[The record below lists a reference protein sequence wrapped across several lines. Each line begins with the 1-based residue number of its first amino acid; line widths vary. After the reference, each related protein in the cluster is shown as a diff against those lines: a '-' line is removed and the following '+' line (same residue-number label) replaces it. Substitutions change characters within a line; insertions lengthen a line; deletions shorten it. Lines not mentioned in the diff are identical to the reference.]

1 MPKKEKA
8 AKDQVSDD
16 RLLPGEK
23 PTTEHPDDAF
33 HWAQVYRELCEFK
46 ERAIDR
52 IAIEAVSLGDA
63 ARQEIE
69 ATDLVVLRAER
80 DRFLR
85 RAEFW
90 RDRYHE
96 LVRKEIKPA

>member
-8 AKDQVSDD
+8 AKDTVSDD
-16 RLLPGEK
+16 RLLPGEN
-23 PTTEHPDDAF
+23 PATEHQDDAF

-52 IAIEAVSLGDA
+52 IGIESVSLGDA

-90 RDRYHE
+90 RDRYRE